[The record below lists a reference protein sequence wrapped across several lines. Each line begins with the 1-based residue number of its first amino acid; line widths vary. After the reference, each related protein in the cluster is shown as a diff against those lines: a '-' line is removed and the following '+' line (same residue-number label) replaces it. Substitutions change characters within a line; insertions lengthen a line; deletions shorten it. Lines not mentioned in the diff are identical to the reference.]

1 MIRHIWSVLCSQVF
15 EDAQTNRAALSVL
28 EVITPASAEGAPAG
42 VLTTLGGPFEL
53 VTLWYSDV
61 GSAAFSYRV
70 KASGPSGTVLGST
83 DVSAPAFG
91 PHTPRVRTRVAFPG
105 VANDGQ
111 GIYWFS
117 VMRLVD
123 GQEILDA
130 EIPLA
135 VAVPPGLTAS
145 PTVPTGAEA

>member
-1 MIRHIWSVLCSQVF
+1 MIRHVWSVLCSQVF
-15 EDAQTNRAALSVL
+15 EDAQSNRAALSVL
-28 EVITPASAEGAPAG
+28 EAIAPASAEGVPSD
-42 VLTTLGGPFEL
+42 VTTVGGPFEL

-61 GSAAFSYRV
+61 GSPAFSYRV
-70 KASGPSGTVLGST
+70 KASGPSGTVLASI
-83 DVSAPAFG
+83 DVSAPEFG
-91 PHTPRVRTRVAFPG
+91 PHTLRVRTRVAFPG

-111 GIYWFS
+111 GVYWFS

-135 VAVPPGLTAS
+135 VAMTPVLTAS
-145 PTVPTGAEA
+145 QALQTGS